1 MATIDRFKE
10 PLEKGGLMID
20 GKFIPLTAQMKYDY
34 MAAVHTMEQLLDLA
48 AAIDKQNKTRDAF
61 HAKIS
66 SSAKLLLKKI
76 VDSDELIT
84 LKQIDAAIQGLKE
97 CQKELIKLDATAKE
111 TAKLS
116 EYIKDGISAGR

>member
-10 PLEKGGLMID
+10 PLEKGGLTID

-34 MAAVHTMEQLLDLA
+34 MAAVHTMEQLLDIT

-66 SSAKLLLKKI
+66 SSAKILLKKI

-116 EYIKDGISAGR
+116 EYIRDGISAGR

>member
-10 PLEKGGLMID
+10 PLEKGGLTID

-66 SSAKLLLKKI
+66 SSAKILLKKI

>member
-10 PLEKGGLMID
+10 SLKDGGIAVD
-20 GKFIPLTAQMKYDY
+20 GKFVPLTAQMKYDY

-66 SSAKLLLKKI
+66 NSAKILLKKI
-76 VDSDELIT
+76 IDSEELIN

-97 CQKELIKLDATAKE
+97 CQKELIKLEATAKD

>member
-10 PLEKGGLMID
+10 PLEKGGLTID

-34 MAAVHTMEQLLDLA
+34 MAAVHTMEQLLDVA

>member
-1 MATIDRFKE
+1 MATMDRFKE
-10 PLEKGGLMID
+10 AIQQGGVTVD

-34 MAAVHTMEQLLDLA
+34 MAAFHTMEQLLDLA

-66 SSAKLLLKKI
+66 NSAKILLKKI

-97 CQKELIKLDATAKE
+97 CQKELIKLDATAKD

-116 EYIKDGISAGR
+116 EYIRDGISAGR